1 METHW
6 TLAVNG
12 KAKII
17 DKEDA
22 RNIIRKV
29 DNSVSEPIN
38 KRLVITKTVNNDTRR
53 VKPRDEGNYTIFSS
67 LLIALLE
74 REKKSK
80 KERRKE
86 IEIKR
91 KRRHGSSSSEG
102 SEEEYVE
109 RKAPII
115 TKVYYS
121 IIYIS
126 SLRAISYH
134 KKI

>member
-1 METHW
+1 M
-6 TLAVNG
+6 NG

-29 DNSVSEPIN
+29 DNSVSETIN

-53 VKPRDEGNYTIFSS
+53 VKPRDDGNLNIFFSFIFTDC
-67 LLIALLE
+67 LD

-91 KRRHGSSSSEG
+91 KRRHGSSSSDEA

-109 RKAPII
+109 RKTPII
-115 TKVYYS
+115 TKV
-121 IIYIS
+121 
-126 SLRAISYH
+126 H
-134 KKI
+134 